1 MGQEQKIRLDRIQT
15 GDEGTGGFFNKLKV
29 WEDHFDKVKK
39 VVDSMQ
45 PAKVDTAATTYGAVA
60 KRMDD
65 SVGLIYNQA
74 TRMVEAWGGKDAEKA
89 MDQMN
94 KAYRQAQE
102 IQTKSSTTSQ
112 ALAAHAKSQRGWQ
125 QAYGSGSAMD
135 SWVKD
140 AVNWGE
146 RALALNPTTAPAAIG
161 SLIGNNYGA
170 EDAMNAINNGTVD
183 SNNNFPRG
191 IVQDM
196 PQADPRLG
204 ETDPITPPGTGKP
217 PGSPKM
223 PGGPGSPGG
232 PGDVPGGPGGP
243 DLPSG
248 PGGPGGPGDIPGG
261 PPGGPGSDIPGGPN
275 GPGLPGGPG
284 GPDLPGGPGGPGGGI
299 PGTDLAS
306 LPPGGGPG
314 GGPGLGGGGMPGGGP
329 GLGGGGLG
337 GGPGAGPGGLGGGL
351 GAGPGAF
358 GAGPGAFGK
367 NALAGKG
374 GMAGMG
380 MPMGGAGARGGGDGN
395 EHERSTWLT
404 EDEDVWGGDD
414 DTAPPVIG

>member
-1 MGQEQKIRLDRIQT
+1 MGQEQKIRVDHIQG

-39 VVDSMQ
+39 VVDSMH
-45 PAKVDTAATTYGAVA
+45 PEKVDTAATTYGNVA

-65 SVGLIYNQA
+65 SVGLLYNQA
-74 TRMVEAWGGKDAEKA
+74 TRMVEAWGGDDAEKA

-102 IQTKSSTTSQ
+102 IQTKADTTSK
-112 ALAAHAKSQRGWQ
+112 ALTTHAKAQRSWK

-146 RALALNPTTAPAAIG
+146 RALAANPATAPAAIG
-161 SLIGNNYGA
+161 GLIANNYGA
-170 EDAMNAINNGTVD
+170 EDAMNNINNGTVE
-183 SNNNFPRG
+183 SNNNFPKG
-191 IVQDM
+191 IIQNM
-196 PQADPRLG
+196 PQTNPNLFD
-204 ETDPITPPGTGKP
+204 TDPPPTNTGKP

-223 PGGPGSPGG
+223 PGGGPSGSPK
-232 PGDVPGGPGGP
+232 PG
-243 DLPSG
+243 DLPSSPTGPSDLPKSPDSPTG
-248 PGGPGGPGDIPGG
+248 PGNM
-261 PPGGPGSDIPGGPN
+261 PGGPGSNLPGGPN
-275 GPGLPGGPG
+275 GPDIPNGPSGPGGSNLPGGPG
-284 GPDLPGGPGGPGGGI
+284 SGSGI

-314 GGPGLGGGGMPGGGP
+314 GGPGLGGGGLPGGAP
-329 GLGGGGLG
+329 GLGGGGAG
-337 GGPGAGPGGLGGGL
+337 GGLGAGPGGLGGGL
-351 GAGPGAF
+351 GAGPGGF
-358 GAGPGAFGK
+358 GAGAGALGK
-367 NALAGKG
+367 NAMG
-374 GMAGMG
+374 GMGGMG
-380 MPMGGAGARGGGDGN
+380 MPMGAGGRGGGDGE

-404 EDEDVWGGDD
+404 EDEDVWGGND